1 MNIFATLKARID
13 AVLGDLMAEGA
24 LPQGLDLTRVAA
36 EPPREAAHGD
46 VATNAAMVLAKP
58 AGKNP
63 KELAALLVERLK
75 TLPDVVDAS
84 IAGPGF
90 INMKLDDKIWC
101 NALRDVLALG
111 AAYGD
116 GKTGQGEAINVEYVS
131 ANPTGPMHVGHAR
144 GAVFGDVLSRLLA
157 KTGFA
162 VTKEYYINDAGG
174 QVDHVARALRARY
187 LQALGKLSEE
197 DVQGMLQRKEI
208 MYGGDYLIP
217 VAEALKARD
226 GDKWAGVDDENVWIP
241 PLRDFTVAF
250 MMKLVKDDLLAL
262 GVHHDVFSS
271 EKALVEAGKVD
282 DALDFLEKAGL
293 TYTGVLE
300 PPKGKTP
307 DDWEPRPQLL
317 FKATQFGDEVDRPLK
332 KSNGT
337 WTYFAGDIAY
347 HKDKVDRGFNNLV
360 NVWGA
365 DHGGYVKRV
374 QAALA
379 ALTAGKGQLDV
390 KLCQMVKVLN
400 NGEPVKMSKRSGNFV
415 TMRDLIDEVGKDVV
429 RFIMLTRKNDAP
441 LDFDYARVT
450 EKSRE
455 NPVFYVQY
463 GHARGRS
470 VFRHA
475 KDMFPTADLTDPGL
489 AKADFALLKDP
500 DEIGVLRALANWP
513 RTVEG
518 AALAHEPH
526 RLAFYMYDLAAQF
539 HALWNKGNDAAE
551 LRFLQAEDQNV
562 SLARLALVRG
572 VGLVIASG
580 LAVFGVEPVEEM
592 R

>member
-1 MNIFATLKARID
+1 MNIFATLKSRID
-13 AVLGDLMAEGA
+13 AVIGELAAEGA

-36 EPPREAAHGD
+36 EPPREAGHGD
-46 VATNAAMVLAKP
+46 VTTNAAMVLAKP
-58 AGKNP
+58 ASRSP
-63 KELAALLVERLK
+63 KDLAALLVERLK
-75 TLPDVVDAS
+75 KMPDVTDAS

-90 INMKLDDKIWC
+90 INLKLNDDIWRGS
-101 NALRDVLALG
+101 LRDVLTIG
-111 AAYGD
+111 TAYGD
-116 GKTGQGEAINVEYVS
+116 GPVRGEKINVEYVS

-144 GAVFGDVLSRLLA
+144 GAVVGDALARLLA
-157 KTGFA
+157 KAGFA

-174 QVDHVARALRARY
+174 QVDNVARALRMRY
-187 LQALGKLSEE
+187 LQVLGKVTED
-197 DVQGMLQRKEI
+197 DVQGALARKEI
-208 MYGGDYLIP
+208 QYGGAYLIP
-217 VAEALKARD
+217 VAEALAARV
-226 GDKWAGVDDENVWIP
+226 GDKWAKVEDEAVWIP
-241 PLRDFTVAF
+241 ALRDFTVAY
-250 MMKLVKDDLLAL
+250 MMKLVKEDLVAL

-271 EKALVEAGKVD
+271 EKALVDAGKVD
-282 DALDFLEKAGL
+282 GALKFLDEAGL

-317 FKATQFGDEVDRPLK
+317 FKATQFGDEVDRPVK

-374 QAALA
+374 QAALK
-379 ALTAGKGQLDV
+379 ALSGGKGSLDV
-390 KLCQMVKVLN
+390 QLCQMVRVLN
-400 NGEPVKMSKRSGNFV
+400 NGEPVKMSKRAGTFV

-441 LDFDYARVT
+441 LDFDYAKVM

-455 NPVFYVQY
+455 NSVFYVQY
-463 GHARGRS
+463 AHARGRS

-475 KDMFPTADLTDPGL
+475 AEMFPGVDLSDKGL
-489 AKADFALLKDP
+489 AKADLSQLKDP
-500 DEIGVLRALANWP
+500 DEIGVTRALANWP

-526 RLAFYMYDLAAQF
+526 RLAFYMYDLASQF
-539 HALWNKGNDAAE
+539 HALWNKGNDAVE
-551 LRFLQAEDQNV
+551 LRFLQREDQAV

>member
-1 MNIFATLKARID
+1 MNIFATLKTRIE
-13 AVLGDLMAEGA
+13 AVIGDLAAEGL
-24 LPQGLDLTRVAA
+24 LPQGLDTSKVSA
-36 EPPREAAHGD
+36 EPPRESSHGD

-58 AGKNP
+58 AGKPP
-63 KELAALLVERLK
+63 KELATLLVERLK
-75 TLPDVVDAS
+75 KVADVTDAS
-84 IAGPGF
+84 VAGPGF
-90 INMKLDDKIWC
+90 INLKLADEIWRS
-101 NALRDVLALG
+101 ALRDVLAAG
-111 AAYGD
+111 PSYGD
-116 GKTGQGEAINVEYVS
+116 GHTGQGEKINVEYVS

-144 GAVFGDVLSRLLA
+144 GAVVGDALARLLA
-157 KTGFA
+157 KAGFA

-174 QVDHVARALRARY
+174 QVDHVARALRMRY
-187 LQALGKLSEE
+187 LQALGKITEA
-197 DVQGMLQRKEI
+197 DVQAALARKEI
-208 MYGGDYLIP
+208 MYGGDYLVP
-217 VAEALKARD
+217 VAEALVKRD
-226 GDKWAGVDDENVWIP
+226 GDKWASVEDDKVWIP
-241 PLRDFTVAF
+241 VLRDFTVAY
-250 MMKLVKDDLLAL
+250 MMEMVKEDLAAL
-262 GVHHDVFSS
+262 GVQHDIFSS
-271 EKALVEAGKVD
+271 EKALVNAGKVD
-282 DALDFLEKAGL
+282 DALKFLADAGL

-317 FKATQFGDEVDRPLK
+317 FKATDFGDEVDRPVK
-332 KSNGT
+332 KSDGS

-347 HKDKVDRGFNNLV
+347 HKDKVDRGYNNLV

-374 QAALA
+374 QAALK
-379 ALTAGKGQLDV
+379 ALTANKGALDV
-390 KLCQMVKVLN
+390 QLCQMVRVLN
-400 NGEPVKMSKRSGNFV
+400 NGEPVKMSKRAGTFV
-415 TMRDLIDEVGKDVV
+415 TLRDLIDEVGKDVV

-441 LDFDYARVT
+441 LDFDYAKVM

-463 GHARGRS
+463 AHARGRS

-475 KDMFPTADLTDPGL
+475 KEMFPSADLSDAGL
-489 AKADFALLKDP
+489 AKADLTRLKDP

-518 AALAHEPH
+518 AALTHEPH
-526 RLAFYMYDLAAQF
+526 RLATYMYDLAAQF
-539 HALWNKGNDAAE
+539 HGLWNKGNDAVE
-551 LRFLQAEDQNV
+551 LRFLQADDQNV

>member
-1 MNIFATLKARID
+1 MNIFAILKTQIE
-13 AVLGDLMAEGA
+13 AVVGALVAEGA

-36 EPPREAAHGD
+36 EPPRDASHGD
-46 VATNAAMVLAKP
+46 VTTNAAMVLAKP

-63 KELAALLVERLK
+63 KELAELLVERLTK
-75 TLPDVVDAS
+75 VPNVTGAS
-84 IAGPGF
+84 VAGPGF
-90 INMKLDDKIWC
+90 INLKLNDDIWRGT
-101 NALRDVLALG
+101 LKDVLVAG
-111 AAYGD
+111 PAYGD
-116 GKTGQGEAINVEYVS
+116 ALVGNGEIVNVEYVS

-144 GAVFGDVLSRLLA
+144 GAVVGDALARLLA
-157 KTGFA
+157 KAGFK

-174 QVDHVARALRARY
+174 QVDNVARALRMRY
-187 LQALGKLSEE
+187 LQALGRITEA
-197 DVQGMLQRKEI
+197 DVQDALARKEI
-208 MYGGDYLIP
+208 QYGGAYLIP
-217 VAEALKARD
+217 VAEDLAARD
-226 GDKWAGVDDENVWIP
+226 ADKWANETDEAVWIP
-241 PLRDFTVAF
+241 ALREFTVAY
-250 MMKLVKDDLLAL
+250 MMKLVKEDLAAL
-262 GVHHDVFSS
+262 GVEHDVFSS
-271 EKALVEAGKVD
+271 EKALVDAGKVD
-282 DALDFLEKAGL
+282 GALKFLADQGL

-317 FKATQFGDEVDRPLK
+317 FKATQFGDEVDRPVK
-332 KSNGT
+332 KSSGA

-347 HKDKVDRGFNNLV
+347 HKDKVDRGFYNLI

-374 QAALA
+374 QAALK
-379 ALTAGKGQLDV
+379 ALTGGKGKLDV
-390 KLCQMVKVLN
+390 QLAQMVRVLN
-400 NGEPVKMSKRSGNFV
+400 NGEPVKMSKRAGTFV

-441 LDFDYARVT
+441 LDFDYAKVM

-463 GHARGRS
+463 AHARGRS

-475 KDMFPTADLTDPGL
+475 KEMFPGADLGDAGL
-489 AKADFALLKDP
+489 AQADLARLQDP
-500 DEIGVLRALANWP
+500 DEIGVLRMIANWP

-518 AALAHEPH
+518 AAAAHEPH
-526 RLAFYMYDLAAQF
+526 RLAFYMYDLASQF
-539 HALWNKGNDAAE
+539 HALWNRGNDAAE
-551 LRFLQAEDQNV
+551 LRFLQPADQGV
-562 SLARLALVRG
+562 SVARLALVRG

>member
-1 MNIFATLKARID
+1 MNIFAVLKSSID
-13 AVLGDLMAEGA
+13 AAAAALMAEGL
-24 LPQGLDLTRVAA
+24 LPPDLDLSKIGA
-36 EPPREAAHGD
+36 EPPREAGHGD
-46 VATNAAMVLAKP
+46 VTTNAAMVLSKP
-58 AGKNP
+58 AGKPP
-63 KELAALLVERLK
+63 KDIAALLIEQLK
-75 TLPDVVDAS
+75 KLPDVVAVH

-90 INMKLDDKIWC
+90 INLKLNDDIWRG
-101 NALRDVLALG
+101 ALRDVLKEG
-111 AAYGD
+111 VAYGD
-116 GKTGQGEAINVEYVS
+116 AKIGKGEKINVEYVS

-144 GAVFGDVLSRLLA
+144 GAVVGDALARLLA
-157 KTGFA
+157 KAGFA

-187 LQALGKLSEE
+187 LQALGKLSED
-197 DVQGMLQRKEI
+197 DVQGMLARKEI
-208 MYGGDYLIP
+208 MYGGAYLIP
-217 VAEALKARD
+217 VAEKLKARD
-226 GDKWAGVDDENVWIP
+226 GDKWAKVDDEKAWIP
-241 PLRDFTVAF
+241 PLRDFTVAY
-250 MMKLVKDDLLAL
+250 MMEAVKEDLAAL
-262 GVHHDVFSS
+262 GVQHDIFSS
-271 EKALVEAGKVD
+271 EKALVSAGKVD
-282 DALDFLEKAGL
+282 AALAYLESQGL

-317 FKATQFGDEVDRPLK
+317 FKATQFGDEVDRPVK
-332 KSNGT
+332 KSDGS

-347 HKDKVDRGFNNLV
+347 HKDKVDRGFYNLI

-374 QAALA
+374 QAALK
-379 ALTAGKGQLDV
+379 ALTADKGKLDV
-390 KLCQMVKVLN
+390 QLAQMVRVLN
-400 NGEPVKMSKRSGNFV
+400 NGEPVKMSKRAGTFV

-441 LDFDYARVT
+441 LDFDYAKVM

-463 GHARGRS
+463 AHARGRS

-475 KDMFPTADLTDPGL
+475 KEMFASADLSDAGL
-489 AKADFALLKDP
+489 AKADLTRLTDS
-500 DEIGVLRALANWP
+500 DELGVMRALANWP

-526 RLAFYMYDLAAQF
+526 RVAFYLYDLASQF

-551 LRFLQAEDQNV
+551 LRFLQAGDQNV
-562 SLARLALVRG
+562 SVARLALVRG